1 MAERDAWAR
10 TTPYEIGIPGRDFA
24 EENFAAIRREAEARG
39 VDETDPGAFLLLGEV
54 GRTLKEIQGE
64 ERGGEALHQF
74 GAFLFHAYHFHQAGE
89 PLLLVE
95 TEALRE
101 VLDDAGVTTPEAGN
115 APGVGGGETGPG
127 EEGGDDGQADPG
139 DAEGWGGE
147 LPAAAGYL
155 QLPRHLVWSHPDPEG
170 PAEDLD
176 GVFWAHSTGGSLSLL
191 AALGIR
197 GDRPGLSVV
206 PLPPVPLTDAPRW
219 PRTPVRQEGEGPDF
233 ATTLPGGEL
242 DGLYSLVRAGE
253 LLKLVARVMAH
264 LHANPA
270 VLGAAER
277 APHPRDA
284 AEVATGRM
292 AGARP
297 SLLPY
302 RRIGSS
308 RVG

>member
-1 MAERDAWAR
+1 MAERDVWAR
-10 TTPYEIGIPGRDFA
+10 ITPYELGIPGREFA
-24 EENFAAIRREAEARG
+24 EENFAAIHREAETRG
-39 VDETDPGAFLLLGEV
+39 VDDTDPGAFLLLGEV

-74 GAFLFHAYHFHQAGE
+74 GAFLFHAYHFHRAGE

-101 VLDDAGVTTPEAGN
+101 VLGQAGGTTPEAGEP
-115 APGVGGGETGPG
+115 AGEQVGEADPG
-127 EEGGDDGQADPG
+127 EEGGASGEADSG
-139 DAEGWGGE
+139 EAEMWAGE

-155 QLPRHLVWSHPDPEG
+155 QLPRHLVWSHPDPGG

-219 PRTPVRQEGEGPDF
+219 PRTPVREEGEGADF

-264 LHANPA
+264 LHANPG

-284 AEVATGRM
+284 AETATGRM